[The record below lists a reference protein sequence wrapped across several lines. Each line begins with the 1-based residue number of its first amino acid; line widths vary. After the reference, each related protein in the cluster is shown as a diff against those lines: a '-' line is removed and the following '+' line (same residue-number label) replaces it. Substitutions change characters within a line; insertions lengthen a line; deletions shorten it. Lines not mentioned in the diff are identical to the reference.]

1 MSKIEKTLDTQ
12 KLSFFFLLIFLF
24 IFFGH
29 FIFEKK
35 KKKKSFSMCSAAVW
49 CLLPAVQWTHRSK
62 EEVKKSEIERRGR
75 GENKAICFQR
85 FSFEKEWRHVPI
97 ELYVGGSNQSA

>member
-1 MSKIEKTLDTQ
+1 
-12 KLSFFFLLIFLF
+12 
-24 IFFGH
+24 
-29 FIFEKK
+29 
-35 KKKKSFSMCSAAVW
+35 MCSAAVW

-97 ELYVGGSNQSA
+97 ELYVGGSNQSAWRRRRTVNLVGTMRK